1 MTFAIIM
8 CCVYFI
14 VWIYL
19 LWEIV
24 KTATKVKEK
33 GVEGVEIGWIVLCA
47 LGSSV
52 SAFIC
57 GVTLMRIFELL

>member
-24 KTATKVKEK
+24 KTATKIKEK
-33 GVEGVEIGWIVLCA
+33 GIKGVEIGWIVLCA

-52 SAFIC
+52 SAIIC